1 MIAPFGLLLDVD
13 GPIASPESRRI
24 ALDSIVED
32 LLALAS
38 AGIPIA
44 FITGRSDAFMR
55 EQVVARLVDGGLDAR
70 SHVFGVFEK
79 GGCWA
84 PITADGMGTL
94 EIDRDLA
101 IPDPVR
107 DAVEGLAREQY
118 ADTMF
123 VDEGKHVMISLEAR
137 TDVSPA
143 AYQAAQARYEAE
155 VYERLV
161 GSGLGLRYRDH
172 EAHDSLGRV
181 PWRIDSTI
189 ISTDVESV
197 LLDKD
202 RGADR
207 ALDWFAERGVTAQR
221 WWSVG
226 DSRSDYRMADAV
238 HARGIPVA
246 HLDVRPADGV
256 LGKEYD
262 VVIEGDLVHDH
273 AGAAFLR
280 RRVAELP

>member
-24 ALDSIVED
+24 AIDSILSD
-32 LLALAS
+32 LLTLAS
-38 AGIPIA
+38 AGIPTA
-44 FITGRSDAFMR
+44 FITGRSDQFMR
-55 EQVVARLVDGGLDAR
+55 EQVVARLVEGGLETDA
-70 SHVFGVFEK
+70 HVFGVFEK

-84 PITADGMGTL
+84 PITAEGMG
-94 EIDRDLA
+94 EVVIDADVA
-101 IPDPVR
+101 VPESVR
-107 DAVEGLAREQY
+107 SAVEGLARDEY
-118 ADTMF
+118 ASTMF
-123 VDEGKHVMISLEAR
+123 VDDVKHVMISLEAR
-137 TDVSPA
+137 TDVTPA
-143 AYQAAQARYEAE
+143 EYQAAQARIENE
-155 VYERLV
+155 IYERLV
-161 GSGLGLRYRDH
+161 AAGVGLRYRGR
-172 EAHDSLGRV
+172 EAHDAHGQV

-207 ALDWFAERGVTAQR
+207 ALDWFASRGVTAQR
-221 WWSVG
+221 WWSAG

-246 HLDVRPADGV
+246 HLDVRPGDGM
-256 LGKEYD
+256 LDRPYD
-262 VVIEGDLVHDH
+262 VVVEGDLVHDH

-280 RRVAELP
+280 RRVAELS

>member
-24 ALDSIVED
+24 ALDSIVDD
-32 LLALAS
+32 LLTLAS

-55 EQVVARLVDGGLDAR
+55 EQVVARLVDGGLDAP

-84 PITADGMGTL
+84 PITADGMGAL
-94 EIDRDLA
+94 EIDREVA

-143 AYQAAQARYEAE
+143 AYHAAQARYEAA

-207 ALDWFAERGVTAQR
+207 ALDWFAARGVTAQR

-262 VVIEGDLVHDH
+262 VVVEGDLVHDH